1 MANYTGIIS
10 PCPVMPLYAILTNLR
25 ASKYHMGAITNS
37 GEGMTLVSNMTN
49 LRATKYRM
57 GINLYN
63 YNYEPFKRIPRE
75 HVLNKLSRDN
85 YFKERY

>member
-1 MANYTGIIS
+1 MATYTGIIS
-10 PCPVMPLYAILTNLR
+10 TVPSMSVPATMTKGRVNEYR
-25 ASKYHMGAITNS
+25 MGVITNH
-37 GEGMTLVSNMTN
+37 GEAMTLTATMTN

-85 YFKERY
+85 MTY